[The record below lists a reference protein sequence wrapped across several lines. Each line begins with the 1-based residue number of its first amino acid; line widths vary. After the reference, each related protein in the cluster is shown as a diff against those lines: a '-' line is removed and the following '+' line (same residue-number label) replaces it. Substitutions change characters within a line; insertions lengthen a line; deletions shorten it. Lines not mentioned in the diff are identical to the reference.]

1 MDLNK
6 LLLDLQEMQTQLW
19 NIIKFHDIKPELKI
33 GKFWVTQKP
42 DAHLL
47 VLLRHYQS
55 ICNTIDEVKHVIDQK
70 QTQDLIKCK

>member
-1 MDLNK
+1 MNFEK
-6 LLLDLQEMQTQLW
+6 LLQYLKEMQDQLW

-33 GKFWVTQKP
+33 GRFWTTQKP

-55 ICNTIDEVKHVIDQK
+55 ICNVIDDVQQLIAKQK
-70 QTQDLIKCK
+70 PQGMKL